1 MTWCGFYLQ
10 IGNMTC
16 GVCRK
21 IRSIE
26 EGFAHAL
33 LSIALLLFRA
43 QSGTKPELH
52 SRLRTG
58 PRATAARYR
67 MPAWVQRQQQSKG
80 LDTEKCV
87 KLDRPMATPLKHDW
101 NTRIKTMYNIIFGIY
116 IYICIYIYLYL
127 SIYHPIL
134 PRSSQDF
141 PVWVP
146 ISERLVGNPT
156 FPSADHSRLT
166 FTETKKR
173 GSIVPPPFG
182 EASGWGRD
190 ASRQVVNH
198 TFQVITCITPF
209 SPALHKISRAGSQFL
224 KVWLGI
230 QHFHQLIIHG

>member
-58 PRATAARYR
+58 PLAKAARYR

-80 LDTEKCV
+80 LDTEKSQGNLCCV
-87 KLDRPMATPLKHDW
+87 KFDRPMATPLKHDW

-116 IYICIYIYLYL
+116 IYIYL
-127 SIYHPIL
+127 SIYL
-134 PRSSQDF
+134 S
-141 PVWVP
+141 
-146 ISERLVGNPT
+146 
-156 FPSADHSRLT
+156 
-166 FTETKKR
+166 
-173 GSIVPPPFG
+173 
-182 EASGWGRD
+182 
-190 ASRQVVNH
+190 
-198 TFQVITCITPF
+198 ITPF
-209 SPALHKISRAGSQFL
+209 SPALHKISRFGSQFL
-224 KVWLGI
+224 NVWLGT